1 MENIS
6 LLVSL
11 EGTQHQVTT
20 DWRSL
25 ATTLEK
31 RGVDGLSLSE
41 LHTQLRAGL
50 MITTRGLTLA
60 MKQEQK
66 SGGINYEALYA
77 SIAKEKKFENH
88 PQ

>member
-25 ATTLEK
+25 AATLEK
-31 RGVDGLSLSE
+31 RGVDVLALNK
-41 LHTQLRAGL
+41 LHTELRAGL
-50 MITTRGLTLA
+50 IVTTRGLTLA
-60 MKQEQK
+60 MKSEK
-66 SGGINYEALYA
+66 KLGGINYEALYA
-77 SIAKEKKFENH
+77 SLSKEKKFENH

>member
-25 ATTLEK
+25 AATLEK
-31 RGVDGLSLSE
+31 RGVDALSLSE

-50 MITTRGLTLA
+50 MVTTRGLTLA
-60 MKQEQK
+60 MKQEK
-66 SGGINYEALYA
+66 ISGGINYEALYA
-77 SIAKEKKFENH
+77 SISKANKLENH

>member
-25 ATTLEK
+25 SATLIK
-31 RGVDGLSLSE
+31 RGIDEMQLAQF
-41 LHTQLRAGL
+41 HTELRAGL
-50 MITTRGLTLA
+50 IITTRGLTLA
-60 MKQEQK
+60 MKPEKQL
-66 SGGINYEALYA
+66 GGINYDALYA
-77 SIAKEKKFENH
+77 SINKTNLAHH

>member
-1 MENIS
+1 MDNIS

-25 ATTLEK
+25 SATLTK
-31 RGVDGLSLSE
+31 RGLDELQLSQ
-41 LHTQLRAGL
+41 LHTELRAGL
-50 MITTRGLTLA
+50 IITTRGLTLA
-60 MKQEQK
+60 MKSEK
-66 SGGINYEALYA
+66 KMGGINYEALYA
-77 SIAKEKKFENH
+77 SIDKTAVAHH